1 MAHPDPNRYVEGLG
15 AQIRE
20 QLEAIERAG
29 TTEGATA
36 IGRPIIVLSVLGARS
51 GQWRK
56 VPLMRVEHDGAY
68 AAVASKGG
76 DPAHPQW
83 YYSITANPDVTV
95 QDGDTAHPYQAR
107 RVTGSE
113 REAWWERATHA
124 FPSYVEYQARTPRE
138 IPVFVLE
145 PR

>member
-76 DPAHPQW
+76 DPAHL
-83 YYSITANPDVTV
+83 SGITRSRPT
-95 QDGDTAHPYQAR
+95 QMSRSRTA
-107 RVTGSE
+107 
-113 REAWWERATHA
+113 
-124 FPSYVEYQARTPRE
+124 TPRTRTR
-138 IPVFVLE
+138 PVG
-145 PR
+145 